1 MASDPSP
8 AQAALQPAP
17 PPALRPALRE
27 LCRYLRDNPQASDTV
42 QGMQR
47 WWMPHDTPL
56 TEHEI
61 AMALNWMKQRGWVDT
76 LQGADGRLRWRRS
89 TSVAQLEDALRTLA

>member
-1 MASDPSP
+1 MAPDRSP
-8 AQAALQPAP
+8 AQAALQPAA
-17 PPALRPALRE
+17 PPALLPALRE

-42 QGMQR
+42 QGIQR
-47 WWMPHDTPL
+47 WWMPDDTQL
-56 TEHEI
+56 TEQEM

-89 TSVAQLEDALRTLA
+89 ASVAQLDDALRVLA